1 MPKTNKELQAIGK
14 KVDPK
19 QLTFVMEKVRNW
31 VHFVGMDDAAL
42 AQVAGIILVAGQE
55 YNNQQQ
61 SSNPTKA
68 TVISKKNSGKTEVKR
83 INLFDPATY
92 G

>member
-1 MPKTNKELQAIGK
+1 MTKPNKELQEIGK
-14 KVDPK
+14 KVDPN
-19 QLTFVMEKVRNW
+19 QLVFVMEKARKW

-61 SSNPTKA
+61 SSTQTKA
-68 TVISKKNSGKTEVKR
+68 TVINKKNLGKSEVKR

>member
-1 MPKTNKELQAIGK
+1 MPKANKELQAIGK
-14 KVDPK
+14 QVDPK
-19 QLTFVMEKVRNW
+19 QLAFVMEKAKKW
-31 VHFVGMDDAAL
+31 VHFVGMDDTAL

-61 SSNPTKA
+61 SSQQTKA
-68 TVISKKNSGKTEVKR
+68 SVINKKNPGKDQVKR